1 MTKPLIKP
9 RTLKGFRDFLPI
21 TMIQKE
27 RMINTIKSVYKSYGF
42 LPIDTPVLEYSE
54 ILTGKGSDET
64 DKQMYRFEDNGG
76 RDVAMRFDLTI
87 PFARF
92 TAQHFNE
99 LTFPFKR
106 YHIGNA
112 WRGENT
118 QAGRYREFMQCDF
131 DTIGT
136 TSIISDIETVAV
148 IYDTITALGV
158 GNFTIHLNNRMIMN
172 GLLKKISAEESQV
185 EILRTIDKLAKIGK
199 EAVAGILSDDIK
211 LSKTQIDNILSFIT
225 IDGTNKEIIRKLKT
239 IFGGEE
245 LIDNSIERVEQIIE
259 GLDSLGISEDYY
271 KFDLSITRGLDYYTG
286 IVVET
291 ILNDLPQFG
300 SICSGGR
307 YDNLAGLYTKQVLP
321 GVGASIG
328 IDRLMAALEELN
340 LLENK
345 SGVMDILI
353 LNMDEKLRNY
363 YFELS
368 KLLRNEGFNTEIYPE
383 NKKLQKQFAFA
394 DKKGFKFAIIVGES
408 EKNNGELNLRKID
421 SGERFDNIKT
431 DSMIEVI
438 KSKV

>member
-1 MTKPLIKP
+1 MAKSLIKP
-9 RTLKGFRDFLPI
+9 RTLKGFRDFLPV
-21 TMIQKE
+21 TMLQKE
-27 RMINTIKSVYKSYGF
+27 KMINTIKKVYKSYGF
-42 LPIDTPVLEYSE
+42 LPIDTPALEYSE

-76 RDVAMRFDLTI
+76 RDVALRFDLTI
-87 PFARF
+87 PFARY

-99 LTFPFKR
+99 LVFPFKR
-106 YHIGNA
+106 YHIDNV

-148 IYDTITALGV
+148 IYDSITALGIK
-158 GNFTIHLNNRMIMN
+158 NFTIHINNRMIMN
-172 GLLKKISAEESQV
+172 GLLKRISAEDKQV
-185 EILRTIDKLAKIGK
+185 EILRAIDKLAKIGRDS
-199 EAVAGILSDDIK
+199 VAQILSDEIK
-211 LSKTQIDNILSFIT
+211 LSKTQIDDILSFIT
-225 IDGTNKEIIRKLKT
+225 TDGTNEEIIKTLKEK
-239 IFGGEE
+239 FGGEE
-245 LIDNSIERVEQIIE
+245 LIDTSIATIDQVME
-259 GLDSLGISEDYY
+259 GLASMDIPEQYY

-291 ILNDLPQFG
+291 VLNDLPQFG

-328 IDRLMAALEELN
+328 IDRLMAALEELK
-340 LLENK
+340 LLEDK

-353 LNMDEKLRNY
+353 LNMGDKLKNY
-363 YFELS
+363 YLNLS
-368 KLLRNEGFNTEIYPE
+368 KMLRSEGFKTEVYPE

-394 DKKGFKFAIIVGES
+394 DKKGFKFAIIIGES
-408 EKNNGELNLRKID
+408 EKDKSEANLRKIET
-421 SGERFDNIKT
+421 GERFDNIKVET
-431 DSMIEVI
+431 LIDTI
-438 KSKV
+438 KAKI